1 MKTKRFLGFLPH
13 VLLSGAA
20 AGLLLASCNVES
32 NQYDDQEDSV
42 LMTLQVNQGETR
54 TTNEG
59 NSTLW
64 SEGDALSVIHT
75 SAGGQSFWASRFD
88 FQSGNMFQGS
98 VSRLS
103 ATNDWY
109 AVYPYVQENVAAD
122 QIHLTFPVRQ
132 TETGNDNKKHFCGE
146 GFPLYG
152 IQKGVSRSASLGMS
166 MRNLLSGAEL
176 KFTNSTTGSLVVKEI
191 VFTAPTAIAGPFQ
204 VDLTSETVAFTA
216 EAGASKSVTLYV
228 TDGEAIA
235 VGSSAAFYAAFAAF
249 DVPAG
254 GILEVKVIAED
265 ASGKTTTYLNT
276 FTLQN
281 GASFT
286 SGNYKTVNS
295 TLDAEHAQSQSSG
308 VAGEVELETGEQP
321 EDGDYLLV
329 YENGESSMAFAPFAE
344 YKSSNYAVPVSVV
357 DGVVL
362 PQANLDLSRFA
373 VTIENTGEKHP
384 NDTEHDAYNVRNS
397 EGQYIF
403 YSSRGGEVD
412 ASLQIQN
419 TNEVEIS
426 GTTYQYYHTFVQEAD
441 GVQIMSAIANSSGN
455 KYLLAYSSANGF
467 YYEQDTNSGKKLH
480 LYLLGGSAKEAQHP
494 YFDPDGEVVYDWDA
508 KGEGLLT
515 NKPAL
520 KGVLSD
526 VVTWK
531 SDNTGVAT
539 VDQNG
544 NVTVHAPGQAV
555 ITATAEA
562 NDYFKAGSAHYTVVS
577 QSSTVQTWYKADEMI
592 AGTQYLIVS
601 NGYALQNN
609 SGSVAAVAVEVS
621 NEIIL
626 MNAPATLLWTATSSS
641 ELTNNSQYLRLSSSG
656 SSWGGN
662 WGGWGSSSSLSI
674 GDKSSTASNNEW
686 TYDSE
691 GNTVTANSNFLYYST
706 SSNAFTVSTSSS
718 DTHVAALYSTS
729 KPLTKQTLTFD
740 KASVRWTVGEGG
752 DHVLNQSYQL
762 PQLVKGAQT
771 TVTYTSENTS
781 VATVTGTTVTIKKTG
796 ATTIVA
802 TAKEENGYKEATT
815 SFTLRISEP
824 IPGGFENL
832 GTFNLE
838 NEKVKGYLDEAE
850 EKYTDDNYT
859 STSVVSKYTNNGRP
873 SSRLDFPAPVKIE
886 WSQASSGSTTI
897 TIYADQAL
905 EEVVWV
911 QTASSGTTS
920 DEVYNLIPGKTYYC
934 TVEDNNGYLLKG
946 AFNTEGRRR
955 MMRVSTTQSQSRA
968 NNCRDLGGMKT
979 KDGTKRIKYGMIYR
993 GTNLD
998 QTKDKSISNYVSPNN
1013 SEQGLLANYMNVGY
1027 DIDLRAGGT
1036 SAFDTSKYSVVYVLG
1051 DMQPSLSDVTDSK
1064 KAKTT
1069 LQGFFAAAKA
1079 GKASYFHCAI
1089 GSDRTGFWGLLIE
1102 GLLGVSAKDCS
1113 MDFELTGFAGNVT
1126 SGDRPRNSSGY
1137 LFYQGMGFFD
1147 GYTGDTLQQ
1156 RITAYVKGL
1165 GFTDAEIQAFQNAVL
1180 EPIAD

>member
-1 MKTKRFLGFLPH
+1 MKTKHFLGFLPH
-13 VLLSGAA
+13 VLLSCLA
-20 AGLLLASCNVES
+20 AGSLLVSCKVES
-32 NQYDDQEDSV
+32 GLYDQEDSV
-42 LMTLQVNQGETR
+42 VMTLQVNQGETR
-54 TTNEG
+54 TTNNG

-64 SEGDALSVIHT
+64 SEGDALSVIHAP
-75 SAGGQSFWASRFD
+75 AGSETFWASHFG
-88 FQSGNMFQGS
+88 FMGGNLFQGS

-103 ATNDWY
+103 ASNDWY
-109 AVYPYVQENVAAD
+109 AVYPYVEENISANE
-122 QIHLTFPVRQ
+122 INLTFPVRQ
-132 TETGNDNKKHFCGE
+132 TETGNGNKQHLAGE
-146 GFPLYG
+146 GFPMFG
-152 IQKGVSRSASLGMS
+152 IQKNVARSASLGMS
-166 MRNLLSGAEL
+166 MRNLLSGA
-176 KFTNSTTGSLVVKEI
+176 KFTISNKTTSSVVIKEV
-191 VFTAPTAIAGPFQ
+191 VFTAPSPIVGKFQ
-204 VDLTSETVAFTA
+204 VDLTADTPVLTA
-216 EAGASKSVTLYV
+216 QTGASKSVTLYV
-228 TDGEAIA
+228 NEGEEIVADGKDS
-235 VGSSAAFYAAFAAF
+235 VFVAFAPF

-254 GILEVKVIAED
+254 GKLEYKLVAED
-265 ASGKTTTYLNT
+265 ASGKTTAFVYELPLN
-276 FTLQN
+276 N
-281 GASFT
+281 GTSFH
-286 SGNYKTVNS
+286 SGFFKNINVS
-295 TLDAEHAQSQSSG
+295 LDAEHAQSQGTNTG
-308 VAGEVELETGEQP
+308 VAGEVELETGAEP

-357 DGVVL
+357 DGVVQ

-494 YFDPDGEVVYDWDA
+494 YFDPAGEVVYDWDA

-592 AGTQYLIVS
+592 AGTQYMIVS

-729 KPLTKQTLTFD
+729 KPLTKQTLSFD

-752 DHVLNQSYQL
+752 DHALNQSYQL
-762 PQLVKGAQT
+762 PQLVTGAHT
-771 TVTYTSENTS
+771 TVTYTSENTN
-781 VATVTGTTVTIKKTG
+781 VATITGTTVTIKKTG
-796 ATTIVA
+796 SAKIVA
-802 TAKEENGYKEATT
+802 TAKEENGYRSATA
-815 SFTLRISEP
+815 SFTLYVSEKIS
-824 IPGGFENL
+824 GDFVDL

-838 NEKVKGYLDEAE
+838 NDKVKQFLDAAE
-850 EKYTDDNYT
+850 QQYTDDNTGT
-859 STSVVSKYTNNGRP
+859 SIVSSYSSSASNTN
-873 SSRLDFPAPVKIE
+873 RLDIPKPVTIN
-886 WSQASSGSTTI
+886 WGTASSGTATI
-897 TIYADQAL
+897 TIFADKAL
-905 EEVVWV
+905 EEVVWT
-911 QTASSGTTS
+911 QTATSGSTS
-920 DEVYNLIPGKTYYC
+920 GDVYNLIPGRTYYC
-934 TVEDNNGYLLKG
+934 TVEDNSGALLKG
-946 AFNTEGRRR
+946 AFVTEGRRR
-955 MMRVSTTQSQSRA
+955 MMKVSDTANLSNA
-968 NNCRDLGGMKT
+968 NNCRDLGGLIT
-979 KDGTKRIKYGMIYR
+979 ADGKKRIKFGYIFR

-998 QTKDKSISNYVSPNN
+998 NTTDT
-1013 SEQGLLANYMNVGY
+1013 EQSLMANYMNIGY
-1027 DIDLRAGGT
+1027 DIDLRMSSEGKN
-1036 SAFDTSKYSVVYVLG
+1036 AFNSKYNVTYV
-1051 DMQPSLSDVTDSK
+1051 MCNYNAAISDLKDAT
-1064 KAKTT
+1064 KAKKTM
-1069 LQGFFAAAKA
+1069 QAFIDAAKA
-1079 GKASYFHCAI
+1079 GKASYFHCRI
-1089 GSDRTGFWGLLIE
+1089 GSDRTGYWGLLVE
-1102 GLLGVSAKDCS
+1102 GLLGISVKYSSIDY
-1113 MDFELTGFAGNVT
+1113 ELTSFARNVT
-1126 SGDRPRNSSGY
+1126 SGDRTRNSG
-1137 LFYQGMGFFD
+1137 LYQDGLNFFKNYD
-1147 GYTGDTLQQ
+1147 GETLQEKINNYLVNDAG
-1156 RITAYVKGL
+1156 IT
-1165 GFTDAEIQAFQNAVL
+1165 QADIDTFKSIIL
-1180 EPIAD
+1180 EDVE

>member
-1 MKTKRFLGFLPH
+1 MKTKRFLGILPR

-54 TTNEG
+54 TTNDG
-59 NSTLW
+59 DRTLW

-75 SAGGQSFWASRFD
+75 PAGGKTFWASQFD
-88 FQSGNMFQGS
+88 FQGGNMFQGS
-98 VSRLS
+98 VNRLS

-132 TETGNDNKKHFCGE
+132 TETGNGNKQHLAGE
-146 GFPLYG
+146 GFPMFG
-152 IQKGVSRSASLGMS
+152 IQKDVARSASLGMS
-166 MRNLLSGAEL
+166 MRNLLSGA
-176 KFTNSTTGSLVVKEI
+176 KFTISNKTTSSVVIKEV
-191 VFTAPTAIAGPFQ
+191 VFTAPSPIVGKFQ
-204 VDLTSETVAFTA
+204 IDLTAENPVFTA
-216 EAGASKSVTLYV
+216 ETGASKSVTLYV
-228 TDGEAIA
+228 NEGEEIVANGKDS
-235 VGSSAAFYAAFAAF
+235 VFVAFAPF

-254 GILEVKVIAED
+254 GKLEYKVVAED
-265 ASGKTTTYLNT
+265 ASGKTT
-276 FTLQN
+276 
-281 GASFT
+281 SFV
-286 SGNYKTVNS
+286 YEYTVNS
-295 TLDAEHAQSQSSG
+295 GTTFRSGFFKNVNASLDAEHAQSQSSG

-344 YKSSNYAVPVSVV
+344 YSSSNYAVPVSVV

-601 NGYALQNN
+601 NGYALKNN
-609 SGSVAAVAVEVS
+609 SGSVAAEAVEVS
-621 NEIIL
+621 NEMIL
-626 MNAPATLLWTATSSS
+626 MNATSALLWTATTGS
-641 ELTNNSQYLRLSSSG
+641 ELTNNSQYLRRSSSSG
-656 SSWGGN
+656 SGSWGGN

-686 TYDSE
+686 TYDAD
-691 GNTVTANSNFLYYST
+691 NNSLKSGDYSLYYSSSNGFSISNTTGT
-706 SSNAFTVSTSSS
+706 SSRE
-718 DTHVAALYSTS
+718 AALYSTT
-729 KPLTKQTLTFD
+729 KPLTKQTIRF
-740 KASVRWTVGEGG
+740 AESSIRWTVGEGG
-752 DHVLNQSYQL
+752 DHVLNQNYSL
-762 PQLVKGAQT
+762 PQLVQGAVT
-771 TVTYTSENTS
+771 TVTYESSNTN
-781 VATVTGTTVTIKKTG
+781 VATVSGTSVTIKKTG
-796 ATTIVA
+796 STKITA
-802 TAKEENGYKEATT
+802 TAKEENGYRKATAE
-815 SFTLRISEP
+815 FTLYISEK
-824 IPGGFENL
+824 ISGDFVDL

-838 NEKVKGYLDEAE
+838 NDKVKQFLDEAE
-850 EKYTDDNYT
+850 KQYTDDNT
-859 STSVVSKYTNNGRP
+859 STSIVSSYSSSASGTN
-873 SSRLDFPAPVKIE
+873 RLDIPKPVTIS
-886 WSQASSGSTTI
+886 WGMASSGTATI
-897 TIYADQAL
+897 TIFADKAL
-905 EEVVWV
+905 EEVVWT
-911 QTASSGTTS
+911 QTATSGSTS
-920 DEVYNLIPGKTYYC
+920 GDVYNLIPGRTYYC
-934 TVEDNNGYLLKG
+934 TVEDNSGALLKG
-946 AFNTEGRRR
+946 AFVTEGRRR
-955 MMRVSTTQSQSRA
+955 MMKVSDTANLSNA
-968 NNCRDLGGMKT
+968 NNCRDLGGLIT
-979 KDGTKRIKYGMIYR
+979 ADGKKRIKFGYIFR

-998 QTKDKSISNYVSPNN
+998 NTTDT
-1013 SEQGLLANYMNVGY
+1013 EQSLMANYMNVGY
-1027 DIDLRAGGT
+1027 DIDLRMSSEGKN
-1036 SAFDTSKYSVVYVLG
+1036 AFNSTYNDIYV
-1051 DMQPSLSDVTDSK
+1051 MCNYNAAISDLKDAT
-1064 KAKTT
+1064 KAKKTM
-1069 LQGFFAAAKA
+1069 QAFIDAAKA
-1079 GKASYFHCAI
+1079 GKASYFHCRI
-1089 GSDRTGFWGLLIE
+1089 GSDRTGYWGLLVE
-1102 GLLGVSAKDCS
+1102 GILGISVKYSSIDY
-1113 MDFELTGFAGNVT
+1113 ELTSFARNVT
-1126 SGDRPRNSSGY
+1126 SGDRTRNSG
-1137 LFYQGMGFFD
+1137 LYQDGLNFFKNYD
-1147 GYTGDTLQQ
+1147 GNTLQEKINNYLVNEVG
-1156 RITAYVKGL
+1156 IT
-1165 GFTDAEIQAFQNAVL
+1165 QADIDTFKSIIL
-1180 EPIAD
+1180 EDVE

>member
-1 MKTKRFLGFLPH
+1 MKTKRFLGLLPR

-20 AGLLLASCNVES
+20 AGLLLVSCNVES

-64 SEGDALSVIHT
+64 SDGDALSVIHT

-176 KFTNSTTGSLVVKEI
+176 KFKNSTTGSLVVKEI

-286 SGNYKTVNS
+286 SGNFKTVNS

-308 VAGEVELETGEQP
+308 VAGEVELETGAEP

-357 DGVVL
+357 DGVVQ
-362 PQANLDLSRFA
+362 PQAGLDLTVFA
-373 VTIENTGEKHP
+373 VTIENTGEKHV
-384 NDTEHDAYNVRNS
+384 NDSQHYAYNVKNS

-412 ASLQIQN
+412 AALQIQD
-419 TNEVEIS
+419 TNEVEIQGS
-426 GTTYQYYHTFVQEAD
+426 TYKYYHTFVQESD
-441 GVQIMSAIANSSGN
+441 GVQIMSAISNSSGN

-467 YYEQDTNSGKKLH
+467 YYEESNTGQKLH

-494 YFDPDGEVVYDWDA
+494 YFDPAGEVVYDWDA

-592 AGTQYLIVS
+592 AGTQYMIVS

-626 MNAPATLLWTATSSS
+626 MNAPATLLWTATTGS
-641 ELTNNSQYLRLSSSG
+641 ELTNNSQYLRRSSSSSG
-656 SSWGGN
+656 SGSWGGN
-662 WGGWGSSSSLSI
+662 WGWGSSSSLSI

-686 TYDSE
+686 TYDAD
-691 GNTVTANSNFLYYST
+691 NNSLKSGDYSLYYSSSNGFSISNTTGT
-706 SSNAFTVSTSSS
+706 SSRE
-718 DTHVAALYSTS
+718 AALYSTT

-752 DHVLNQSYQL
+752 DHALNQSYQL
-762 PQLVKGAQT
+762 PQLVTGAHT

-781 VATVTGTTVTIKKTG
+781 VATITGTTVTLKKTG
-796 ATTIVA
+796 NARIVA
-802 TAKEENGYKEATT
+802 TAKEENGYRSATA
-815 SFTLRISEP
+815 SFTLYVSEKIS
-824 IPGGFENL
+824 GDFVDL

-838 NEKVKGYLDEAE
+838 NDKVNQYLDQAYSQ
-850 EKYTDDNYT
+850 YTDSNT
-859 STSVVSKYTNNGRP
+859 
-873 SSRLDFPAPVKIE
+873 
-886 WSQASSGSTTI
+886 STTI
-897 TIYADQAL
+897 VSSYSSGASSTNRLDVPKPVTINWGA
-905 EEVVWV
+905 
-911 QTASSGTTS
+911 ASSGTATITIFADKDMQEVVWTQTATSGSTS
-920 DEVYNLIPGKTYYC
+920 DKVYNLVPGKTYYC
-934 TVEDNNGYLLKG
+934 TVEDNSGALLKG
-946 AFNTEGRRR
+946 AFTTEGRRR
-955 MMRVSTTQSQSRA
+955 MMKVSDKANMNNA
-968 NNCRDLGGMKT
+968 NNCRDLGGMIT
-979 KDGTKRIKYGMIYR
+979 ADGKKRIKYGMIFR

-998 QTKDKSISNYVSPNN
+998 GTKDQAISNYVSPND

-1036 SAFDTSKYSVVYVLG
+1036 SAFASKYSVVYVLG
-1051 DMQPSLSDVTDSK
+1051 NMNANIDDVTNTS

-1069 LQGFFAAAKA
+1069 IKGFFDAAKA

-1089 GSDRTGFWGLLIE
+1089 GSDRTGFWGLLVE
-1102 GLLGVSAKDCS
+1102 GLLGCS
-1113 MDFELTGFAGNVT
+1113 VKECSIDYELTSFARNVT
-1126 SGDRPRNSSGY
+1126 SGDRTRNSG
-1137 LFYQGMGFFD
+1137 LFNDGLNFFNKR
-1147 GYTGDTLQQ
+1147 TGETLQDK
-1156 RITAYVKGL
+1156 ITTYLVNEVGV
-1165 GFTDAEIQAFQNAVL
+1165 TQADIDTFKSIIL
-1180 EPIAD
+1180 EDVE